1 MNQKGGHEPMDQIK
15 IGKFIAKKEKQKNIF
30 NGNWQI
36 SLVSA
41 IKQSQNGKGVLVAQK
56 YHCYFHFAMN

>member
-1 MNQKGGHEPMDQIK
+1 MNPKGGHEPMDQIK
-15 IGKFIAKKEKQKNIF
+15 IVNLLLKKEKQKNIL

-41 IKQSQNGKGVLVAQK
+41 IKQSQMGKG
-56 YHCYFHFAMN
+56 